1 MAGPRWLAQASVLAF
16 HEVSLARFGGLAGI
30 RDEGLLDSAL
40 ARPEMLL
47 HYEPGTGVHRLA
59 ACYAVG
65 LAKNHPFVDG
75 NKRTAFI
82 AAYVFLRD
90 NGWRLTASQAAVVVA
105 MLGVASGSVGEM
117 EFAAWLEANTVR
129 EGGGDGG

>member
-1 MAGPRWLAQASVLAF
+1 MAEPVWLSRAAALAF

-40 ARPEMLL
+40 ARPAMLL

-65 LAKNHPFVDG
+65 LAKNHPFADG
-75 NKRTAFI
+75 NKRTAFLS
-82 AAYVFLRD
+82 AYVFLRD

-105 MLGVASGSVGEM
+105 MLGVASGTVGEA
-117 EFAAWLEANTVR
+117 EFAAWLEANSESEER
-129 EGGGDGG
+129 

>member
-1 MAGPRWLAQASVLAF
+1 MAGPRWLARASVLAF

-47 HYEPGTGVHRLA
+47 NDEPGTGVHRLA
-59 ACYAVG
+59 AWYAVG
-65 LAKNHPFVDG
+65 LARNHPYVDG
-75 NKRTAFI
+75 NKRTAFL

-90 NGWRLTASQAAVVVA
+90 NGWRLTASQPALVVA
-105 MLGVASGSVGEM
+105 MLGVASGTLDEM
-117 EFAAWLEANTVR
+117 AFAAWLEANTVR
-129 EGGGDGG
+129 ESP